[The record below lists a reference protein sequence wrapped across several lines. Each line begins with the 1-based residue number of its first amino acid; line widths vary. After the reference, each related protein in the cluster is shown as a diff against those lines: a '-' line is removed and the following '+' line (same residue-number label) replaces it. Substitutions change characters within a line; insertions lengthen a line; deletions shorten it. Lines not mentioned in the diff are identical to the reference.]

1 MSVARL
7 NMSHG
12 TYEFYIQLLSAIR
25 KVNKKNGFNIRVL
38 LDLEGPRI
46 RIGFLKTPFTVN
58 DGDEVYMAAEH
69 LNVNGAIPFD
79 FPGSISEITKGMDV
93 FVDDGNIHLIA
104 TGHSGRRLKLRV
116 IKGGVIKSR
125 KGVNIPKF
133 KIKNRIISEK
143 DRLDIEFG
151 IENKADMIAQ
161 SFVTDSNDIKQVVRL
176 VKEPLPECQIIAKL
190 ENAEGIKNVEKIIES
205 CDGIMVAR
213 GDMGVSLPMYKIPII
228 QKYIIRQCNRKKKS
242 VIVATQML
250 ESMIDNPRPTRAE
263 VSDIANAILDGTDY
277 VMLSAESA
285 VGKYPVECVDLMQ
298 QIIVFTEQYEAR
310 GI

>member
-1 MSVARL
+1 
-7 NMSHG
+7 
-12 TYEFYIQLLSAIR
+12 
-25 KVNKKNGFNIRVL
+25 
-38 LDLEGPRI
+38 
-46 RIGFLKTPFTVN
+46 
-58 DGDEVYMAAEH
+58 
-69 LNVNGAIPFD
+69 
-79 FPGSISEITKGMDV
+79 
-93 FVDDGNIHLIA
+93 
-104 TGHSGRRLKLRV
+104 LKLRV

-176 VKEPLPECQIIAKL
+176 VKEPLPECQIIAKI